1 MALPILGALTLDALC
16 RSPTTMYRIVVGVR
30 LGWGVVLS
38 TILILISL
46 KHFSQEVGV
55 G

>member
-1 MALPILGALTLDALC
+1 
-16 RSPTTMYRIVVGVR
+16 MYGIVVGVC

-46 KHFSQEVGV
+46 QQWYQEVGV

>member
-1 MALPILGALTLDALC
+1 
-16 RSPTTMYRIVVGVR
+16 MYGIAVGVR
-30 LGWGVVLS
+30 LDRGVVLS

-46 KHFSQEVGV
+46 QHFSQEVGV

>member
-1 MALPILGALTLDALC
+1 
-16 RSPTTMYRIVVGVR
+16 MYGIVVGVR
-30 LGWGVVLS
+30 LGWGVVFS
-38 TILILISL
+38 TILILIPL

>member
-1 MALPILGALTLDALC
+1 MALPILGALTHDALC
-16 RSPTTMYRIVVGVR
+16 RCPTTMYGIVVGVR
-30 LGWGVVLS
+30 FGWGVVLS
-38 TILILISL
+38 TILISL

>member
-1 MALPILGALTLDALC
+1 
-16 RSPTTMYRIVVGVR
+16 MYGIVVGIC

-46 KHFSQEVGV
+46 QQLSQEFGV